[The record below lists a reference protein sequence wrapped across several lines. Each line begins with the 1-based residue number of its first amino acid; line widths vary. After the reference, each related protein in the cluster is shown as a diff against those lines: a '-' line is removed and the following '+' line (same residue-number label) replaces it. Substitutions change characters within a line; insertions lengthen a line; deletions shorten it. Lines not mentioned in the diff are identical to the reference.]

1 MMSKQIAFLRA
12 VNVGG
17 RRIKMDVLKTLFQHA
32 GLLDVQTFLASGN
45 VIFTIADEELFG
57 LEEKLEQIILE
68 HFGFESQVMIRSMET
83 LEKIQN
89 YQAFLFDEIDQ
100 AGAYN
105 VAFLKHEL
113 SADAG
118 EKLLALQNDLDRF
131 HVHGKEVYWL
141 CAVKQSESKFSNVVL
156 EKTIGISSTIR
167 GMRTINKLLKK
178 FA

>member
-1 MMSKQIAFLRA
+1 MSKQVAFLRA
-12 VNVGG
+12 INVGG
-17 RRIKMDVLKTLFQHA
+17 RRIMMEELASLFTDA
-32 GLLDVQTFLASGN
+32 GLKNVQTFLASGN
-45 VIFTIADEELFG
+45 VIFESGDEDTSL
-57 LEEKLEQIILE
+57 LEENLEQIILE
-68 HFGFESQVMIRSMET
+68 KFGFESQVMVRSMKA
-83 LEKIQN
+83 LQNIQN
-89 YQAFLFDEIDQ
+89 YQAFPVNDIEQ

-113 SADAG
+113 STDAV
-118 EKLLALQNDLDRF
+118 EKVMALQNELDRF
-131 HVHGKEVYWL
+131 HVYGNEVYWL